1 LSVPLS
7 ALASTGHNAILQ
19 VAVSYFLCFQHFK
32 WYTLVLNYSPSVV
45 QSLSCI
51 WLFVTPW
58 TAACQVSLSFIISLS
73 LLKLI
78 STESVMPS
86 SHVILCRPFSS
97 RPQSVPA
104 SRSFPMSRLFPSGE
118 QCLPIEYSGLISFRI
133 DWFDLLAVQ
142 GTFKS
147 LLQHHNLKA
156 SILQRSVLFV
166 VQLSH
171 PYMTTRKTI
180 ALTIW
185 TFLSKMMSLIFNTL
199 LRFVIA
205 FFPKSKSLL
214 ISWLHSP
221 SAAIL
226 ELKKIKSVTASTSS
240 HLFVTKWWDYW
251 ERSISRL
258 YIVTLLI

>member
-1 LSVPLS
+1 MYSVQFSSVAQSCLTLRPQRLQHARPPCPSPIPRAYANSCPLS
-7 ALASTGHNAILQ
+7 QWCHPAI
-19 VAVSYFLCFQHFK
+19 S
-32 WYTLVLNYSPSVV
+32 SSVV
-45 QSLSCI
+45 
-51 WLFVTPW
+51 
-58 TAACQVSLSFIISLS
+58 
-73 LLKLI
+73 
-78 STESVMPS
+78 
-86 SHVILCRPFSS
+86 PFSS
-97 RPQSVPA
+97 CPQSLPA
-104 SRSFPMSRLFPSGE
+104 SESFPMSQYFLIRWPKYWSFSLSISSSNEF
-118 QCLPIEYSGLISFRI
+118 SGLIFFRI
-133 DWFDLLAVQ
+133 DWLDLLAVQ
-142 GTFKS
+142 RTLKS
-147 LLQHHNLKA
+147 LLQHYSLKA
-156 SILQRSVLFV
+156 SILWCSAFLM

-171 PYMTTRKTI
+171 SYMTTRKTI

>member
-1 LSVPLS
+1 M
-7 ALASTGHNAILQ
+7 
-19 VAVSYFLCFQHFK
+19 
-32 WYTLVLNYSPSVV
+32 NYSPSVV

-58 TAACQVSLSFIISLS
+58 PAARQVSLSFTISLS
-73 LLKLI
+73 LLELI
-78 STESVMPS
+78 STELVMPS
-86 SHVILCRPFSS
+86 SHLILWRPFSS

-104 SRSFPMSRLFPSGE
+104 SRSFPMSRLFPSGR

-171 PYMTTRKTI
+171 PYMTTRETI

-185 TFLSKMMSLIFNTL
+185 TFVSKMMSLLFNTL

-221 SAAIL
+221 SAVIL

-240 HLFVTKWWDYW
+240 PLFVTKWGLLGKEYIKAVYCHPAYLTYMQRTSW
-251 ERSISRL
+251 EIWTGRSTSWNQDCWKK
-258 YIVTLLI
+258 YQ